1 MSLHKSL
8 VSKAALKRHRN
19 VLTRAERVKRL
30 MDDGAWGE
38 GRSVFSLPKVRIRRV
53 KAGGKHK
60 KPEKPAAAAAAPA
73 AEAAPAA
80 AEEGKEKA
88 KEKGREREK

>member
-19 VLTRAERVKRL
+19 VLSRAERVKRL
-30 MDDGAWGE
+30 VDEETWQE
-38 GRSVFSLPKVRIRRV
+38 GRSVFSLPKVKIRRV
-53 KAGGKHK
+53 KAGGKQK
-60 KPEKPAAAAAAPA
+60 KVEKAAAGAEGAA

-80 AEEGKEKA
+80 EGKERG
-88 KEKGREREK
+88 KEKGKGKGKA